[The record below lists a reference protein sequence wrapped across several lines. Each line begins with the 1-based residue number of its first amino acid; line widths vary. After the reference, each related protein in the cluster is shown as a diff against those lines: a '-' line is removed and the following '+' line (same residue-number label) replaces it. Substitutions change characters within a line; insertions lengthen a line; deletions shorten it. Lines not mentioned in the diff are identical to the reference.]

1 MSGFHSGTLYV
12 TVPSISFDDPPEMSS
27 SPAAIFRCACTDFA
41 PASSTDGFSVCIGP
55 VCTMG
60 PPSPPIK
67 HPEIPNANNNAVADS
82 AGRLIELNDRFV
94 ILIYPRKIAIAFEP
108 AVLRLSPAMRSQIRL
123 IQTCAFPP
131 SRFASIGDN
140 KSACIAERETVNRAV
155 SRAAV
160 RFDLKRPARP
170 KKQQQRADRSAGHQH
185 VAQAK
190 RPESA
195 RLAIRACSGQVT
207 DDHRRKHGA
216 NHHAEPDGNR
226 ERLHAI

>member
-12 TVPSISFDDPPEMSS
+12 TVPSISFDDPPEISS

-55 VCTMG
+55 VRARGPLPLPTMQ
-60 PPSPPIK
+60 
-67 HPEIPNANNNAVADS
+67 PEIPSANKNAVAAS

-140 KSACIAERETVNRAV
+140 KSACIGERKTVNRTV
-155 SRAAV
+155 TRAAV
-160 RFDLKRPARP
+160 RFDLKSITRAE
-170 KKQQQRADRSAGHQH
+170 KQQQRADRSAGHQQ
-185 VAQAK
+185 VTQTK